1 MDFTLHRGKRYR
13 STLTLG
19 FIENLFDNDVIA
31 GKFRE
36 AGFIDVKVTGHG
48 DIRHAEG
55 VWNGDDVKPTYPPQ
69 ISDISEVTA

>member
-1 MDFTLHRGKRYR
+1 MLQVPAPER
-13 STLTLG
+13 
-19 FIENLFDNDVIA
+19 
-31 GKFRE
+31 
-36 AGFIDVKVTGHG
+36 HG